1 MNDSTFPDKS
11 SVFTT
16 GHKHEPIQ
24 EKSIKV
30 KIPRTLWLGN
40 HQTKKRLTNRLT
52 RSCQLSGR
60 LAALR

>member
-16 GHKHEPIQ
+16 GQKHEPIQ

-30 KIPRTLWLGN
+30 KIL
-40 HQTKKRLTNRLT
+40 
-52 RSCQLSGR
+52 
-60 LAALR
+60 